1 MKMLKDSFGRTFPYI
16 RLSITDVCNFK
27 CGYCLPNGY
36 QKDKSD
42 NRKFLSAEEIGRL
55 AKGLS
60 ELGVCKIR
68 LTGGEP
74 TVRKDFFDIVKILKN
89 KTGIKKTVITTNGY
103 RLDKIADQLVA
114 SDLDGINI
122 SIDSLN
128 RETFKKVTNH
138 DRLPEILKG
147 IEKLQQLNFKNI
159 KINAVLLK
167 GINDSEKDFNEWSGF
182 IKNNEIDF
190 RYIELMQTGDG
201 LDYFK
206 KYHVP
211 AKIFVNYLNNNDWII
226 QTLGRNAGPSKNYI
240 NPSFKG
246 KFGVIAPYSKN
257 FCKSCN
263 RLRIT
268 ARGDLRLC
276 LFGNTGISIRY
287 LLQKDD
293 QLNELKDLI
302 SKQLNFKKESHY
314 LELGET
320 GLMKNLKIV
329 NNDQLKDW
337 AENLFKKNSF
347 NMVDVSSKKETF
359 RRALASGKI
368 YVGEK
373 VFNMIKNSEMPKGD
387 PISLAE
393 VSAVLGV
400 KKTSELIPLCHPLPI
415 DHTAT
420 KIIMNDEDFS
430 LEVFCVVSA
439 IAKTGVEMEAIM
451 GVNAALITIYDL
463 SKIVNP
469 HLKIDNVKLL
479 IKEGGKSGVWTNPDG
494 LPKFLDN
501 IF

>member
-1 MKMLKDSFGRTFPYI
+1 MLRDSFGRSFPYI

-42 NRKFLSAEEIGRL
+42 NRKFLSLEEIRRL

-60 ELGVCKIR
+60 KLGVCKIR

-103 RLDKIADQLVA
+103 RLDKIADQIV
-114 SDLDGINI
+114 DCGLDGINI

-128 RETFKKVTNH
+128 RETFKNITGQ
-138 DRLPEILKG
+138 DRLPEILSG
-147 IEKLQQLNFKNI
+147 IKKLQKLKFKNI

-167 GINDSEKDFNEWSGF
+167 DVNDTIKDFNEWSKF
-182 IKNNEIDF
+182 INDNELDF
-190 RYIELMQTGDG
+190 RYIELMQTGDS
-201 LDYFK
+201 LEYFK

-211 AKIFVNYLNNNDWII
+211 AKIFTNYLNKNGWII
-226 QTLGRNAGPSKNYI
+226 QTLGRDAGPSKNYI

-246 KFGVIAPYSKN
+246 KFGVVAPYSKD

-276 LFGNTGISIRY
+276 LFGNTGINLRH

-293 QLNELKDLI
+293 QLEELKDLI

-320 GLMKNLKIV
+320 GLTKNL
-329 NNDQLKDW
+329 
-337 AENLFKKNSF
+337 S
-347 NMVDVSSKKETF
+347 T
-359 RRALASGKI
+359 
-368 YVGEK
+368 
-373 VFNMIKNSEMPKGD
+373 
-387 PISLAE
+387 
-393 VSAVLGV
+393 
-400 KKTSELIPLCHPLPI
+400 
-415 DHTAT
+415 
-420 KIIMNDEDFS
+420 
-430 LEVFCVVSA
+430 
-439 IAKTGVEMEAIM
+439 TG
-451 GVNAALITIYDL
+451 G
-463 SKIVNP
+463 
-469 HLKIDNVKLL
+469 
-479 IKEGGKSGVWTNPDG
+479 
-494 LPKFLDN
+494 
-501 IF
+501 